1 MGITLN
7 RAEVGL
13 NPHSLEIIQLPRII
27 EVQRGYRAQMRMIN
41 NDEDNNNLY
50 TTIISTFYYYPC

>member
-41 NDEDNNNLY
+41 EGEKLLD
-50 TTIISTFYYYPC
+50 